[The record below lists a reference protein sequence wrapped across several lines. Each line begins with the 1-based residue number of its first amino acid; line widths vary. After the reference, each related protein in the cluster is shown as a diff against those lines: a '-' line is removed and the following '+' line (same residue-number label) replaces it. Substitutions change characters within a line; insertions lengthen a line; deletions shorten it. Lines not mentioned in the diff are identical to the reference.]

1 MNNNNYDQEKVPT
14 DVPTDEPTNQ
24 PFEET
29 TYEIPYTPPLSHPL
43 SPPVNGAYIDG
54 RYSNYGSNYGI
65 QDNRHLYSNIIY
77 VKPDYIDTFEYAEY
91 EKTLDKYME
100 KLNELGTI
108 NVEINGNETQT
119 IRYNSGNSGYI
130 SDPSLRIAVNKHN
143 KELSDE
149 KKNLKY
155 KKQIIIPEIN
165 DLETKLNK
173 FKDQVEKAP
182 FDEWLKTTNVGTL
195 LHNNKNVFSKL
206 MSDEYFSKS
215 LNIKQIRNL
224 NDNEKKIYDEF
235 LLRYKNI
242 RSTKGGKPKYAK
254 KTHKK
259 HPKYAKKSR
268 K

>member
-149 KKNLKY
+149 KK
-155 KKQIIIPEIN
+155 
-165 DLETKLNK
+165 K
-173 FKDQVEKAP
+173 FK
-182 FDEWLKTTNVGTL
+182 
-195 LHNNKNVFSKL
+195 
-206 MSDEYFSKS
+206 
-215 LNIKQIRNL
+215 I
-224 NDNEKKIYDEF
+224 
-235 LLRYKNI
+235 
-242 RSTKGGKPKYAK
+242 
-254 KTHKK
+254 
-259 HPKYAKKSR
+259 
-268 K
+268 